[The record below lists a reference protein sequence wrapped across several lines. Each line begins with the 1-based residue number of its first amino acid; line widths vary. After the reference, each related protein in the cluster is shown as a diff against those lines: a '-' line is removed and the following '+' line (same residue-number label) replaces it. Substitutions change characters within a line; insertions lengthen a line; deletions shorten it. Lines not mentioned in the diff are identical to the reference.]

1 MVNDNLTNLFK
12 RPITFETE
20 CMSLLGWPGRR
31 QLVQLEHCTNSHPR
45 SFVIFGVTRRSR
57 CDGRHSLTYWLTRL
71 LSVSTDL
78 TDVTLVS
85 DDTYWWLDWYYS
97 AIKDTEDEDDKDDED
112 NEEDLTDVTQVSD
125 DTYWRLSVDMK
136 ADHLWKFSCDENYPV
151 MKVIKCWKLSSGES
165 YLVMKVTRWWKL
177 SNDESY
183 LLMKIFLWWKLSCD
197 ERYLVMK
204 VI

>member
-78 TDVTLVS
+78 TDVTLWVMIPI
-85 DDTYWWLDWYYS
+85 D
-97 AIKDTEDEDDKDDED
+97 
-112 NEEDLTDVTQVSD
+112 DLTDVTLQPKI
-125 DTYWRLSVDMK
+125 LMMK
-136 ADHLWKFSCDENYPV
+136 MIKMMKIMKKTWLMWPRWVMIPIEGCLLIWKLTIYESFLV
-151 MKVIKCWKLSSGES
+151 MKTIQWWKLSSAES
-165 YLVMKVTRWWKL
+165 YQVVKV
-177 SNDESY
+177 
-183 LLMKIFLWWKLSCD
+183 ILWWKLSCD
-197 ERYLVMK
+197 KIYLVMK
-204 VI
+204 VILWWK